1 MIKIEQLKDGAK
13 ATYVRDGNRRQVYLH
28 HLITHDELAT
38 LEVTEGTVVY
48 SVDESEIKEQS
59 ALRHSSTQIQTATA
73 TTAAE
78 SAPSESLAPSPPPER
93 KMSAKERAKAMKLA
107 AEQAQSTE
115 QAD

>member
-13 ATYVRDGNRRQVYLH
+13 ATYVRDGSRRQVYLH

-59 ALRHSSTQIQTATA
+59 ALRHSSPATQTAQTT
-73 TTAAE
+73 TTAE
-78 SAPSESLAPSPPPER
+78 PAPSESLAPTPPPER

>member
-38 LEVTEGTVVY
+38 LEVSEGTVVY
-48 SVDESEIKEQS
+48 SVDESEIREQS
-59 ALRHSSTQIQTATA
+59 ALRHSSPQAQTAPTTTA
-73 TTAAE
+73 TE
-78 SAPSESLAPSPPPER
+78 PAPSEPMVTATPVER

-107 AEQAQSTE
+107 AEQAQHTE

>member
-59 ALRHSSTQIQTATA
+59 ALRHSSPQTQVATA